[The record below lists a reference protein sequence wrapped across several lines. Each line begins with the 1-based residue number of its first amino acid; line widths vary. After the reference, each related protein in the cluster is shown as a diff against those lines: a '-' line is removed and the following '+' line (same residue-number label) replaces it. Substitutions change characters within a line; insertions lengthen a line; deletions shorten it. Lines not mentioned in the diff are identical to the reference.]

1 MSVLTTVPHEG
12 SGAVA
17 AAGLIDGSGAVAFAS
32 DPRVQGGAMGTEGC
46 AVLVAAYDEAIARG
60 VPIIGLWH
68 SGGARLAE
76 GVASLDGVGTVFA
89 AMTAASGVVP
99 QISVVLG
106 PAAGGAAYGPALT
119 DIVIL
124 SSAGRIFVTGP
135 DVVRSVTGEDVDMI
149 RLGGPEV
156 HSRRSGVVHLV
167 AADDAEAL
175 GYARSLVT
183 LLSEQGKFSV
193 EAVAGRD
200 LTGVLPDSA
209 RRAYDVHAVT
219 SALLDD
225 KGIELHP
232 RWAPNIVTILG
243 RLGGRTVG
251 VIANNPMRLGG
262 CLDSASAEK
271 AARFVRFCDAFG
283 VPLVVLVDV
292 PGYLPGVGQ
301 EWDGVVRRGAKLLHA
316 FAEATVARITLV
328 TRKSY
333 GGAYIAMNSKSL
345 GRDQGVRLAGGRD
358 RRHGRGRRR
367 PGAAQAEA
375 RHRPGRP
382 AARGRGRA
390 RGRARGHHRRPR
402 PRGRDRRRRRDHLSG
417 RHRHHSRHGVRRR
430 PQPARPAQEHPAL
443 GVQAGVGAGAA
454 LHASCCYLARR
465 RDGDEDDGS
474 LLYTRVYTTIHA
486 SVRPRGVQ
494 GHFLLLSRGTAW
506 TRQRPAS
513 GEAGR
518 WCALVGVRE
527 GWWGYLA
534 LGGLGMPSLPAAG
547 PVGGSSE
554 AGVAGAPRGRG
565 LPRGRPPAAAAA
577 AERDSAISSSRRGPC
592 RRRNVRWARARS
604 RIAISSCEAV
614 SSVGVPLPAVEAR
627 RGGRPGGG
635 RGGGRRGGQGGERRA
650 ERLGQR
656 HVVGERLLQ
665 GGRDLVGL
673 AAEGDEARLVGD
685 RAVPRDPVDLVVV
698 RPRAD
703 LGHHDLHL
711 VRLHR
716 LGEAGAELLGVPVR
730 EAAGGD
736 VAPVERV
743 AGEVGVGDAG
753 LAQHLVLVVPAD
765 GGERDPVVDLADL
778 VQHGRRVRRRHQDAA
793 RRTAAPPSCGFAR
806 RPCARSRTCHASA
819 VQATR
824 KTA

>member
-1 MSVLTTVPHEG
+1 MTAVSDPPTIQAHLPRDPIARLTALFDPDTMSVLTTVPHEG

-76 GVASLDGVGTVFA
+76 GVASLDGVGAVFA

-106 PAAGGAAYGPALT
+106 PAAGGAAYGSALT

-316 FAEATVARITLV
+316 FAEATVPRMTLV

-345 GRDQGVRLAGGRD
+345 GATKVYAW
-358 RRHGRGRRR
+358 
-367 PGAAQAEA
+367 PGAEIAVMGAVAAVRVLHKRKLAAVPADQLHEAEA
-375 RHRPGRP
+375 
-382 AARGRGRA
+382 
-390 RGRARGHHRRPR
+390 
-402 PRGRDRRRRRDHLSG
+402 
-417 RHRHHSRHGVRRR
+417 
-430 PQPARPAQEHPAL
+430 E
-443 GVQAGVGAGAA
+443 
-454 LHASCCYLARR
+454 
-465 RDGDEDDGS
+465 
-474 LLYTRVYTTIHA
+474 
-486 SVRPRGVQ
+486 
-494 GHFLLLSRGTAW
+494 
-506 TRQRPAS
+506 
-513 GEAGR
+513 
-518 WCALVGVRE
+518 
-527 GWWGYLA
+527 
-534 LGGLGMPSLPAAG
+534 
-547 PVGGSSE
+547 
-554 AGVAGAPRGRG
+554 
-565 LPRGRPPAAAAA
+565 
-577 AERDSAISSSRRGPC
+577 
-592 RRRNVRWARARS
+592 
-604 RIAISSCEAV
+604 
-614 SSVGVPLPAVEAR
+614 
-627 RGGRPGGG
+627 
-635 RGGGRRGGQGGERRA
+635 
-650 ERLGQR
+650 
-656 HVVGERLLQ
+656 
-665 GGRDLVGL
+665 L
-673 AAEGDEARLVGD
+673 AAEHEATIGGLE
-685 RAVPRDPVDLVVV
+685 RAVEIGVVD
-698 RPRAD
+698 
-703 LGHHDLHL
+703 
-711 VRLHR
+711 
-716 LGEAGAELLGVPVR
+716 EIIS
-730 EAAGGD
+730 
-736 VAPVERV
+736 
-743 AGEVGVGDAG
+743 
-753 LAQHLVLVVPAD
+753 PAD
-765 GGERDPVVDLADL
+765 TATIL
-778 VQHGRRVRRRHQDAA
+778 VEAFA
-793 RRTAAPPSCGFAR
+793 AAPNR
-806 RPCARSRTCHASA
+806 RGQHKNIPL
-819 VQATR
+819 
-824 KTA
+824 